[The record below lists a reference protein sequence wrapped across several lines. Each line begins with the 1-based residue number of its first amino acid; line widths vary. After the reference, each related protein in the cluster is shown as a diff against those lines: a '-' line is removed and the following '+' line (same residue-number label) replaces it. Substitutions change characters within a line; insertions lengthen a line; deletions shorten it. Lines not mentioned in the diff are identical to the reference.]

1 MTRLLLPLALF
12 ATPAFAASVGEAQ
25 FAPGTQLPARVVVGD
40 AIWTCA
46 GERCAG
52 PAETRAVA
60 MQRACLSLARGIGA
74 VSSFSVA
81 GAAMAPEAVQAC
93 NAKGGR

>member
-1 MTRLLLPLALF
+1 MTRMLLPLALL
-12 ATPAFAASVGEAQ
+12 ATPAFAASTGEAQ
-25 FAPGTQLPARVVVGD
+25 FVSGTQLPARIVVGD

-46 GERCAG
+46 DGRCAG

-60 MQRACLSLARGIGA
+60 MQRACLSLARGVGA

-81 GAAMAPEAVQAC
+81 GTTMAPEAVQAC
-93 NAKGGR
+93 NAKSGR